1 MIGEERKITGIVLAG
16 GKSSRMGSD
25 KGLML
30 LNGIPMVAHVIH
42 QLRPCVD
49 ELILIAN
56 KTAYAQFGDRQVP
69 DLVKAVGPVGGIY
82 TGLTAS
88 STELNFFVSCDM
100 PFITSAAIRYLI
112 NRHEDANI
120 SVASLENQMQP
131 LFGLYSKSCLPV
143 FSESIQKEQYK
154 LQALVKACK
163 HKLVAMDDLAAEH
176 PQLFENINTP
186 QEYSLALKHV
196 EPWK

>member
-1 MIGEERKITGIVLAG
+1 MIGEERMKTGIVLAG

-30 LNGIPMVAHVIH
+30 LNGIPMVAHTIN

-56 KTAYAQFGDRQVP
+56 KAAYAQFGYRLVP
-69 DLVKAVGPVGGIY
+69 DLVEAVGPVGGIY

-112 NRHEDANI
+112 NRHEEADI
-120 SVASLENQMQP
+120 SFASLENQMQP
-131 LFGLYSKSCLPV
+131 LFGLYSKSCLTI
-143 FSESIQKEQYK
+143 FSENIQKEQYK
-154 LQALVKACK
+154 LQALVKACR
-163 HKLVAMDDLAAEH
+163 HNMVAMDSLTAEH
-176 PQLFENINTP
+176 P
-186 QEYSLALKHV
+186 
-196 EPWK
+196 